1 MKVVRKRFRYEWT
14 LLASSV
20 LFFLMSRFIIP
31 RYEEMVNM
39 VEGTDDRFWSSVFF
53 VFSLILLIAFLVRV
67 IWLIRQKN
75 ES

>member
-1 MKVVRKRFRYEWT
+1 
-14 LLASSV
+14 
-20 LFFLMSRFIIP
+20 MSRFIIP
-31 RYEEMVNM
+31 RYEEMVNTM
-39 VEGTDDRFWSSVFF
+39 EGTDDRFWSSGFF